1 MSATEAE
8 KTIFLNLIINTLG
21 ECYKAIGINKHYE
34 SDIKPN
40 LMIELSSGDITL
52 EQTKGKIA
60 SFFQDSSM
68 YDTGETCPKFLMN
81 AIGSF
86 PVSSIKQVESGVVS
100 FSQDSTLDHVGKT
113 NPGQDWKYDLSISDI
128 GG

>member
-1 MSATEAE
+1 
-8 KTIFLNLIINTLG
+8 
-21 ECYKAIGINKHYE
+21 
-34 SDIKPN
+34 
-40 LMIELSSGDITL
+40 
-52 EQTKGKIA
+52 
-60 SFFQDSSM
+60 
-68 YDTGETCPKFLMN
+68 MN